1 MTKVRAED
9 KNLTLFRSDE
19 VCVFYEIRFLN
30 FARWFPRSG
39 SRKDN
44 GVFATFFPACKVSE
58 PLMDTSATFSE
69 TLSARWASSPLGQG
83 QRKKKRKKERRK
95 REKTRD
101 SFVKPETGHHFLP
114 FSFTFDR
121 ARPRN
126 KLRINCITRSFD
138 GWSIIEN
145 LLSVTLLKMLAW
157 WIFRTF

>member
-44 GVFATFFPACKVSE
+44 GAFATFFPACKVSE

-83 QRKKKRKKERRK
+83 QRKKKEKRKEEKGRRRETRSWNRK
-95 REKTRD
+95 RATIFFHFPSPSTVRVQGI
-101 SFVKPETGHHFLP
+101 SFE
-114 FSFTFDR
+114 
-121 ARPRN
+121 
-126 KLRINCITRSFD
+126 
-138 GWSIIEN
+138 SIILHAVSMDEV
-145 LLSVTLLKMLAW
+145 SSR
-157 WIFRTF
+157 IYYR